1 MFIFFKPILQIMS
14 FLIVGWVSSGLV
26 EKTLNEEKISLE
38 LKKAYV
44 DLKEASKHIKALSE
58 MKTEFLKVVN
68 HQLRTPVSIIKG
80 MLSMMAEGSVKGKK
94 LKEFIKKSYL
104 SSERLSTLLDDI
116 LLAQTLVGGTFHLN
130 LSPCQIEDIIYT
142 LLEYFKPLARA
153 NKLRITFT
161 KPKEPLPTTLADSE
175 MLKRAISRLID
186 NAILYSDK
194 GRIEISLSLKKQKDK
209 QLIQFTIKD
218 SGIGLDKEDKENLFK
233 LFYRGEKATSLHP
246 NGSGLGLFIVKH
258 IIKAHKGTIRV
269 KSKGRGKGTTFFIAL
284 PVIGEM

>member
-1 MFIFFKPILQIMS
+1 MQRREQM
-14 FLIVGWVSSGLV
+14 
-26 EKTLNEEKISLE
+26 EELSRK
-38 LKKAYV
+38 LKKAY
-44 DLKEASKHIKALSE
+44 KHIKALSE

-142 LLEYFKPLARA
+142 LLDYFKPLARA

-175 MLKRAISRLID
+175 MLKRAISRLND